1 MDSRW
6 AVHAAMSF
14 ARGHWGDRSEYTP
27 ILEQSY
33 KDQPRTLFPIGVS
46 VLSIPAMVIVAL
58 IRPTLNE
65 ELRYAIAV
73 ELEGL
78 LAATYG
84 VLTAVLFFWLIFTR
98 FKSHYLH

>member
-1 MDSRW
+1 
-6 AVHAAMSF
+6 MSF
-14 ARGHWGDRSEYTP
+14 ARGHWGDLSEYTP
-27 ILEQSY
+27 ILEHERLYAIESY
-33 KDQPRTLFPIGVS
+33 KDQPRRLFPIGVS

-58 IRPTLNE
+58 IRPTFNE
-65 ELRYAIAV
+65 ELRYAIPV